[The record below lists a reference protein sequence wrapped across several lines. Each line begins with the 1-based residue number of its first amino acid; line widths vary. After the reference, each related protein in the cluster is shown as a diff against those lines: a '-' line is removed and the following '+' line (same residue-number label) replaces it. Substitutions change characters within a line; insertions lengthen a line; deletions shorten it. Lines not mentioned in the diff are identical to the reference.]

1 MGEVLFSWKNP
12 TSHNLDCAWNLRC
25 CVGHNYIIKHEPAS
39 PLSSFIAYLCLWL
52 HRAPETGDML
62 VYCLDWFHCHSPVLS
77 LIWQPPSELSKAFFF
92 FSFWARKRLGS
103 LHKSRYSTSSIGRKR
118 VPSSEVFP
126 QLTGSK
132 MPGPYR
138 RCRASQQT
146 TAKITRADEKACGL
160 AEFGSNFSSTHLHS
174 PFLGNQQGDVGCDY

>member
-52 HRAPETGDML
+52 QSASETGDML
-62 VYCLDWFHCHSPVLS
+62 VYCLDWLHCHSPVLS

-92 FSFWARKRLGS
+92 FEP
-103 LHKSRYSTSSIGRKR
+103 GRGWG
-118 VPSSEVFP
+118 VCINP
-126 QLTGSK
+126 K
-132 MPGPYR
+132 MPHQALAGRVYQAPR
-138 RCRASQQT
+138 SFHSLQDQKCQGH
-146 TAKITRADEKACGL
+146 ITGAQHYNRPPPKSHMLMRKPEGWQSL
-160 AEFGSNFSSTHLHS
+160 GSNFSSTHLRS